1 MKNLKRY
8 KLRIAVFLLLLL
20 GAVSYSQKN
29 RVESFNVVDD
39 VEVSVNTSYTNIV
52 FETWN
57 KNKVEVEA
65 YIEDEKLSEKEK
77 QQLMKNWDLNIS
89 GNSKKV
95 SIASNAGNQGF
106 AMDPMP
112 PMDFI
117 GPLMENM
124 VLPMIQNIQ
133 VPPLPEGL
141 FEDLGNI
148 QFDYEAYQKDEKG
161 YMKKF
166 EAEMDKR
173 FGKDFEEKM
182 EAWGQ
187 RFDSV
192 AKRDQSRNEARREA
206 QERRHEA
213 MKAANG
219 KRREAQEKRDEALQ
233 EAKDKRMDAY
243 EKRME
248 AYGERMEAWGEE
260 YGKRMEAWANEIERN
275 YEKENGSSIV
285 IQRDGGSMG
294 SGNAKKTIIIR
305 LPKNAKTNVNIR
317 HGNLKMADVNN
328 VKANLDYTP
337 FKANSIDGGQTS
349 INASY
354 ASVQVNTWKQGM
366 LNLKFVDQCSIDNV
380 QNINLQANSSDV
392 RIGNVTNQAFL
403 SGSFGDLSIAK
414 ISNDFETIDINLENT
429 DAQVKAPVGAFSFY
443 FNGRKSTLK
452 YPKSLQLK
460 ESKSA
465 DRILVK
471 GYNQNNSSNKTI
483 TINSTYSNV
492 SLQ

>member
-1 MKNLKRY
+1 MKNLKLY
-8 KLRIAVFLLLLL
+8 KRRTTVLLLLLL
-20 GAVSYSQKN
+20 GTISYSQKSY
-29 RVESFNVVDD
+29 VESFNVADD

-65 YIEDEKLSEKEK
+65 YIEGEKLTEKEK
-77 QQLMKNWDLNIS
+77 QDLMKKWDLQVA

-95 SIASNAGNQGF
+95 NITSNAGNQDF
-106 AMDPMP
+106 AMGDMP

-124 VLPMIQNIQ
+124 VIPMIQNIK
-133 VPPLPEGL
+133 VPPLPEDL
-141 FEDLGNI
+141 LENLGNI
-148 QFDYEAYQKDEKG
+148 QFDYDAYQKDEEG

-166 EAEMDKR
+166 EAQMDKK
-173 FGKDFEEKM
+173 FGKDFQKKM
-182 EAWGQ
+182 EAWGES
-187 RFDSV
+187 FENSWDDKKADSI
-192 AKRDQSRNEARREA
+192 
-206 QERRHEA
+206 
-213 MKAANG
+213 G
-219 KRREAQEKRDEALQ
+219 
-233 EAKDKRMDAY
+233 
-243 EKRME
+243 E
-248 AYGERMEAWGEE
+248 AYGKKMEEWGEAFGARMEEWGEA
-260 YGKRMEAWANEIERN
+260 YGKRMEAWAEQMEKN
-275 YEKENGSSIV
+275 YEKEGGNYTKTVTKSPQGTSIV
-285 IQRDGGSMG
+285 IQGNRGSSVS

-317 HGNLKMADVNN
+317 HGNLKMADANN
-328 VKANLDYTP
+328 VRANLDYTP

-354 ASVQVNTWKQGM
+354 ASVQVSTWKQGA
-366 LNLKFVDQCSIDNV
+366 LNVKFVDKCSIDNV

-392 RIGNVTNQAFL
+392 RIGNIANQAFL
-403 SGSFGDLSIAK
+403 SGSFGDLRIDKVS
-414 ISNDFETIDINLENT
+414 DGFETLDISLENT
-429 DAQVKAPVGAFSFY
+429 DAIVKVPAGAFTFY
-443 FNGRKSTLK
+443 FNGKKSTLK

-465 DRILVK
+465 DRVLVK
-471 GYNQNNSSNKTI
+471 GFNQSSSSNKTI